1 MHYRRKPHRTDIY
14 VCLAKVVTAFITNIT
29 SHKINVF
36 KIQIYIFVS
45 IKTENVRVLASSPG
59 NQRLMLLY

>member
-45 IKTENVRVLASSPG
+45 IKTENV
-59 NQRLMLLY
+59 